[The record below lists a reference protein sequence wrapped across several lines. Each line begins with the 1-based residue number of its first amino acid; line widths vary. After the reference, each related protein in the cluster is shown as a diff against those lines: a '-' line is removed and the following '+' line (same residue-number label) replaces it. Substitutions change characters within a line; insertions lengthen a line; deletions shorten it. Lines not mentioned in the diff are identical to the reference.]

1 MCKQSMP
8 YVSWLAS
15 FLQWYLPEF
24 FQREWN
30 GEFSGRT
37 FVIKPTTAS
46 VLKYTGYKYRR
57 NIWSQLLMHKLWSNR
72 KYICRVD
79 KIFLDLLLC
88 KRSIGESYH
97 KINDLYIKKLC
108 FVICTEKQCFVYIF
122 NKPHKLFTFIM
133 AIEIQTNCD
142 ICSYKL

>member
-1 MCKQSMP
+1 MFLGLP
-8 YVSWLAS
+8 VSCSDICQNFFKESGTANSVAEPSLSSRRQLAFS
-15 FLQWYLPEF
+15 NTLGTNTGGTSEASYLCTSYDQIVNIFVELTKY
-24 FQREWN
+24 
-30 GEFSGRT
+30 FS
-37 FVIKPTTAS
+37 I
-46 VLKYTGYKYRR
+46 YY
-57 NIWSQLLMHKLWSNR
+57 
-72 KYICRVD
+72 
-79 KIFLDLLLC
+79 LC

-142 ICSYKL
+142 ICTYKL